1 MDRAAG
7 LISKLDLFATLALLG
22 IAFIFGTLG
31 GMGVSSAILHH
42 QRKAYRIFSLGVGLG
57 IAGGVMAMVFVS
69 SLMVMDYL
77 GIITIQDGGFIM
89 FASFFSGSMSVILLM
104 LVKKATKMVFK
115 YKGAEIEVLLKE
127 DSAIKDLKG
136 QA

>member
-7 LISKLDLFATLALLG
+7 LLSKLDLIATLSLLG
-22 IAFIFGTLG
+22 IAFVFGTLG
-31 GMGVSSAILHH
+31 GLGVSSAILYH
-42 QRKAYRIFSLGVGLG
+42 QRKAYRMLSLGIGLG

-89 FASFFSGSMSVILLM
+89 FASFFSGSVAVIMLM
-104 LVKKATKMVFK
+104 LVKKITKMVFK
-115 YKGAEIEVLLKE
+115 YKGAEIDVLLKDGSVIE
-127 DSAIKDLKG
+127 DVKG
-136 QA
+136 G

>member
-7 LISKLDLFATLALLG
+7 LLSKLDLIATLSLLG
-22 IAFIFGTLG
+22 IAFVFGTLG
-31 GMGVSSAILHH
+31 GLGVSSAILYH
-42 QRKAYRIFSLGVGLG
+42 QRKACRMLSLGIGLG

-89 FASFFSGSMSVILLM
+89 FASFFSGSVAVIMLM
-104 LVKKATKMVFK
+104 LVKKITKMVFK
-115 YKGAEIEVLLKE
+115 YKGAEIDVLLKDDSVIE
-127 DSAIKDLKG
+127 DVKG
-136 QA
+136 G